1 MDIRNVVKQEYDE
14 IRDYFQDMNIASFQ
28 RGDWFAS
35 FVARVLA
42 SHANRSDEAHILR
55 RYRGD
60 TPNEQARHAIET
72 ASRTCAIAGGLTSSL
87 ASAATLSVV
96 PTLGFSFPGVGATI
110 GLSVMTDIGF
120 SLRTHTR
127 AIYDLSVLHG
137 ATLAPDEVEDCYLI
151 FINAMGGNDEQTV
164 RKGGPLS
171 RRKASKTV
179 PYNARMIVRSGLRA
193 FFEDLTKSGG
203 GNRLVRKLVERVNLR
218 TVVPGVNVA
227 MAGPFNRR
235 FTQHVL
241 GIADRHMRWRGA
253 VVQPLLALYNANP
266 ELDPLWIFQALV
278 VMIESANAAEW
289 DRRQLDALRY
299 CQSFL
304 GLSDEDLN
312 PLDAWFMED
321 VGAFAA
327 ALPDIDERSYKDFI
341 EVLVVVAAMSP
352 DTRHDVS
359 FAEAIARIANGAG
372 LPVNAGRA
380 AQHIGAVRSMLSGK
394 T

>member
-1 MDIRNVVKQEYDE
+1 MDIRSMVKQEYDE

-42 SHANRSDEAHILR
+42 SHANRSDEEHIMR

-60 TPNEQARHAIET
+60 TPNEQAKHAIET

-151 FINAMGGNDEQTV
+151 FINAMEGDTTQPP
-164 RKGGPLS
+164 RSGPLS
-171 RRKASKTV
+171 RRKASKIV

-218 TVVPGVNVA
+218 TVLPGVNVA

-266 ELDPLWIFQALV
+266 ELDPLWIFQALII
-278 VMIESANAAEW
+278 MIESANAAEW
-289 DRRQLDALRY
+289 NRRQLDALRY

-304 GLSDEDLN
+304 GLTDEDLA

-321 VGAFAA
+321 VGAFTKT
-327 ALPDIDERSYKDFI
+327 LPAMDERSYKDFI

-359 FAEAIARIANGAG
+359 FAEAIAHMANGAG

-380 AQHIGAVRSMLSGK
+380 AQHIGAVRSMLTSA